1 MIKTL
6 PHPDRKPAYM
16 NGVFIHRYNNDG
28 KAGVFWNPQKSKWHG
43 QSEGCLLIAPNH
55 WKSFEQQLQKVNSFH
70 LKLNRK

>member
-43 QSEGCLLIAPNH
+43 RSEGC
-55 WKSFEQQLQKVNSFH
+55 F
-70 LKLNRK
+70 